1 MKLAGFGC
9 LNLRCMK
16 LRVGI
21 FFGGASREREVSFAG
36 GRTVYDNLDKS
47 LFEPVPVFVDHFGN
61 FVLLDWQY
69 IYKGSIRD
77 FFPPVQ
83 HLPELPHGF
92 QVYADSITQTAAQ
105 SRELLKHIGTPLE
118 AAQLPE
124 LMDVAFLALHGY
136 RGEDGSIQG
145 LLEWLG
151 IPYTGSGIY
160 PSALGMSKH
169 IQKEQ
174 QALNGAYINRFH
186 SFRRTEWLR
195 LDAAGKTQLLH
206 RVVDAVGLPFVVKPA
221 NQGSSIGVGVVNRE
235 HLSDFEAAVEQAL
248 FRMHIRVDEWQQLSQ
263 QEQIE
268 QVRRITDIRSG
279 LGLPLRC
286 NGQELNLPQELLQQ
300 LQECAAQGKDCLLE
314 ALQGE
319 PVVLCESFIEGREF
333 SCIVV
338 QPDEGEP
345 LALPPTEI
353 RKGSEV
359 FDYRSKYLPGLS
371 RKITPI
377 DVPADQLEHIRRA
390 CTELYRR
397 FHFDV
402 YARIDGFIG
411 NDGHIYLNDPNT
423 TSGMMPSSFFFH
435 QAAEIGLNPSQLLSF
450 ILRNSL
456 AACAE
461 RWIDGS
467 RPRALLHV
475 LDAALDAAGSHAAE
489 KRRIAVLMG
498 GYSFE
503 RHISVES
510 GRNIYEKLSSSAEFE
525 PIPVF
530 LASGP
535 DPLEMYALPIS
546 SMLKDNA
553 DDIREKLR
561 HPDPHPALASIRE
574 ACTAITRRYN
584 PAGAVFEPARF
595 SMEQL
600 ADKVEGVF
608 IALHGRPGE
617 DGVIQQQLEAHGL
630 YYNGS
635 GVDSS
640 RITIDKYVTNELL
653 MKHGFSVAAHRM
665 IYRHDWQQRK
675 DEQLAAA
682 AQLHYPLIAKPH
694 DDGCSAAVKKIKN
707 AAQLEAYAQLMFRE
721 EDALDATA
729 VKLLGLMPREEF
741 PRKDAFLVES
751 LIDRGDA
758 PLFLEITGG
767 MLTHVQPDGSL
778 RYEVFEPSETLAE
791 HGILSLEEKFLA
803 GQGQNITPARY
814 TGDAAEN
821 ARISAA
827 VRQTLEAAARVLN
840 ISGYCR
846 IDAFVKVH
854 TNKQVEVVFIEVNS
868 LPGMT
873 PATCIY
879 HQAAINGYK
888 PFEFIREILNFG
900 RNYASGHAQK
910 MGH

>member
-1 MKLAGFGC
+1 M
-9 LNLRCMK
+9 
-16 LRVGI
+16 RVGI

-47 LFEPVPVFVDHFGN
+47 LFEPVPVFIDHFGN

-77 FFPPVQ
+77 FFPPVNR
-83 HLPELPHGF
+83 LPEMPYGF
-92 QVYADSITQTAAQ
+92 QVYADSLAQTAAE
-105 SRELLKHIGTPLE
+105 SREMLAQIGRPI
-118 AAQLPE
+118 AAEELPE

-186 SFRRTEWLR
+186 SFRRKDWLR
-195 LDAAGKTQLLH
+195 LDANGKEQLL
-206 RVVDAVGLPFVVKPA
+206 RSIVDAVGLPFVLKPA
-221 NQGSSIGVGVVNRE
+221 NQGSSIGVGVVNSNDL
-235 HLSDFEAAVEQAL
+235 HTFEAAVEQAL
-248 FRMHIRVDEWQQLSQ
+248 FRMHISAEEWIKHS
-263 QEQIE
+263 EAERIE

-279 LGLPLRC
+279 LGLPLLC
-286 NGQELNLPQELLQQ
+286 NGAEIRLPQELLHQ
-300 LQECAAQGKDCLLE
+300 LNSLTERGVAVLLE

-338 QPDEGEP
+338 QPDEGDP
-345 LALPPTEI
+345 IALPPTEI

-377 DVPADQLEHIRRA
+377 DVETPVLEDIRSA

-411 NDGHIYLNDPNT
+411 NDGKIYLNDPNT

-467 RPRALLHV
+467 RARTLLST
-475 LDAALDAAGSHAAE
+475 LDSALDSAGSREAA
-489 KRRIAVLMG
+489 KRRIAVVMG

-525 PIPVF
+525 PLPVF

-535 DPLEMYALPIS
+535 DPLELYSLPIS

-561 HPDPHPALASIRE
+561 HPQSHPALDSIRK
-574 ACTAITRRYN
+574 ACASITRRYN
-584 PAGAVFEPARF
+584 PVGAVFQPE
-595 SMEQL
+595 SLSIEQL
-600 ADKVEGVF
+600 AQQVEGVF

-640 RITIDKYVTNELL
+640 RITIDKHATNELL
-653 MKHGFSVAAHRM
+653 MQHGFSVAAHRM
-665 IYRHDWQQRK
+665 IHRDAWENDR
-675 DEQLAAA
+675 EAQLSAA

-694 DDGCSAAVKKIKN
+694 DDGCSAAVKKIKDAN
-707 AAQLEAYAQLMFRE
+707 QLEAYARLMFRQE
-721 EDALDATA
+721 EALEAAA
-729 VKLLGLMPREEF
+729 VKALGLMPKEEF
-741 PRKDAFLVES
+741 PRKDAFLIES
-751 LIDRGDA
+751 LIDRGEA
-758 PLFLEITGG
+758 QLFLEITGG
-767 MLTHVQPDGSL
+767 MLTHVQADGSL

-814 TGDAAEN
+814 TADASEN

-846 IDAFVKVH
+846 IDAFVKVY

-879 HQAAINGYK
+879 HQAALNGYK

-900 RNYASGHAQK
+900 QKYQSGHAQK

>member
-1 MKLAGFGC
+1 MKRAGFGC

-47 LFEPVPVFVDHFGN
+47 LFEPVPVFIDHFGN

-77 FFPPVQ
+77 FFPPVNR
-83 HLPELPHGF
+83 LPDLPHGF
-92 QVYADSITQTAAQ
+92 QVYADSLVQTAAESKEMLAQ
-105 SRELLKHIGTPLE
+105 IGRPLAVE
-118 AAQLPE
+118 ELPE

-186 SFRRTEWLR
+186 SFRRNEWLR
-195 LDAAGKTQLLH
+195 LDANGKEQLL
-206 RVVDAVGLPFVVKPA
+206 RSIVDAVGLPFVVKPA
-221 NQGSSIGVGVVNRE
+221 NQGSSIGVGVVNTP
-235 HLSDFEAAVEQAL
+235 DAFEAAVEQAL
-248 FRMHIRVDEWQQLSQ
+248 FRMHISAEAWKKYGESER
-263 QEQIE
+263 IE

-279 LGLPLRC
+279 LGLPLLC
-286 NGQELNLPQELLQQ
+286 NDAEIRLPQELLQQ
-300 LQECAAQGKDCLLE
+300 LNSLSEHGGDALLE
-314 ALQGE
+314 AIQGE

-338 QPDEGEP
+338 QPDEGDP
-345 LALPPTEI
+345 IALPPTEM

-377 DVPADQLEHIRRA
+377 DVETSVLEDIRRS

-435 QAAEIGLNPSQLLSF
+435 QAAEIGLNPSQLLTF
-450 ILRNSL
+450 IIRNSL
-456 AACAE
+456 AACAG
-461 RWIDGS
+461 RWIDGN
-467 RPRALLHV
+467 RAAQLLKR
-475 LDAALDAAGSHAAE
+475 LDEALNTAGSREAA
-489 KRRIAVLMG
+489 KRRIAVVMG

-525 PIPVF
+525 PLPVF
-530 LASGP
+530 LAAGP
-535 DPLEMYALPIS
+535 EPLELYALPIS

-561 HPDPHPALASIRE
+561 HPASHPALDAIRK
-574 ACTAITRRYN
+574 ACATITNRYN
-584 PAGAVFEPARF
+584 PAGAVFQPERL
-595 SMEQL
+595 SLEQL
-600 ADKVEGVF
+600 AERVEGVF

-617 DGVIQQQLEAHGL
+617 DGVIQQQLQTHGL

-640 RITIDKYVTNELL
+640 KITIDKYTTNELL
-653 MKHGFSVAAHRM
+653 MQHGFSVAAHRM
-665 IYRHDWQQRK
+665 VYREAWMNEH
-675 DEQLAAA
+675 EAQLSAA

-694 DDGCSAAVKKIKN
+694 DDGCSAAVKKIKDPN
-707 AAQLEAYAQLMFRE
+707 QLEAYAQLMFRQE
-721 EDALDATA
+721 EALEPAA
-729 VKLLGLMPREEF
+729 VTVLGLTPKEEF
-741 PRKDAFLVES
+741 PRKDAFLIES
-751 LIDRGDA
+751 LIHKGDA
-758 PLFLEITGG
+758 QLFLEITGG

-814 TGDAAEN
+814 TADLEEN
-821 ARISAA
+821 KRISTA
-827 VRQTLEAAARVLN
+827 VRSSLEAAARVLN

-846 IDAFVKVH
+846 IDAFVKVY

-900 RNYASGHAQK
+900 QKYQSIHAQK